1 MQPVRFWPRCMA
13 LVNKELDAR
22 ANAAV
27 SVLRRNP
34 DWLDKGIMNFH
45 AIMETPK
52 GVKHPRLAHLP
63 EIESFARTEKEKK
76 VLSVWRAFRGVGSPY
91 ILPPG
96 TPKDKVEILEQAM
109 RNIFKDPEFPGYFRK
124 LVADDA
130 SPLGPAELNKVIKEM
145 PRDQE
150 TIETI
155 RTFSGAGPLP
165 PLGS

>member
-1 MQPVRFWPRCMA
+1 MA

-76 VLSVWRAFRGVGSPY
+76 VLSVWRAFRGVESPY

-109 RNIFKDPEFPGYFRK
+109 RNIFKDPESPGYFRK